1 MEILNQK
8 QYIGH
13 ARHEGP
19 FQENSLELY
28 HYLVEQL
35 SYKNDICLY
44 DFIGELFY

>member
-35 SYKNDICLY
+35 SYKIIEADVV
-44 DFIGELFY
+44 FYC